1 MTLNGNGRTAIGIVL
16 SVVVTIFIMLVTGL
30 TGSVREVQ
38 TVNRENRERIVAIET
53 KMGAMVDKI
62 DQIYTD
68 QKEMKN
74 DIKEILQALR

>member
-74 DIKEILQALR
+74 DIKEILQALK

>member
-1 MTLNGNGRTAIGIVL
+1 MQLNGNSKTVIGIIL

>member
-1 MTLNGNGRTAIGIVL
+1 MTLNGNSKTVIGIIL

-30 TGSVREVQ
+30 TGSVKEVQ
-38 TVNRENRERIVAIET
+38 AINRDNRERIVAIET

-74 DIKEILQALR
+74 DIKEILQALK